1 MERYLG
7 EKGANYSRMTYRILM
22 ILYGFF
28 TLSVVSL
35 ALQAVGEISQGR
47 NLSGEYAPLGVKDV
61 LALLFVAAMCGG
73 LIYFLYW
80 MRREMKCGDLAP
92 RLAGFLAMSTNE
104 NVPIPVIA
112 QILEIKPE
120 KTVSFLKTMQKRK
133 YIRNIELSKKEDS
146 VRILQYHK
154 IYVFKV
160 YCKNCGAEYTM
171 TSEDDYICQ
180 YCGHRVIRKNAE

>member
-1 MERYLG
+1 M
-7 EKGANYSRMTYRILM
+7 
-22 ILYGFF
+22 
-28 TLSVVSL
+28 
-35 ALQAVGEISQGR
+35 
-47 NLSGEYAPLGVKDV
+47 
-61 LALLFVAAMCGG
+61 ALLFVAAMCGG

-154 IYVFKV
+154 IYVFQV

>member
-7 EKGANYSRMTYRILM
+7 EKGTNYSHLTIWLLM
-22 ILYGFF
+22 ILYGFI
-28 TLSVVSL
+28 TLSVASL
-35 ALQAVGEISQGR
+35 ALQCLGEISQGR
-47 NLSGEYAPLGVKDV
+47 NLSGEYAPLGLKDAA
-61 LALLFVAAMCGG
+61 ALLFVFGMCGG
-73 LIYFLYW
+73 LICFLFW

-104 NVPIPVIA
+104 NVPVPVIA

-120 KTVSFLKTMQKRK
+120 KTASFLKTMQKRK
-133 YIRNIELSKKEDS
+133 YIRNIELSKEEDS

-180 YCGHRVIRKNAE
+180 YCGHRVVRKNV

>member
-1 MERYLG
+1 
-7 EKGANYSRMTYRILM
+7 M

-180 YCGHRVIRKNAE
+180 YCGHSVIRKNAE

>member
-28 TLSVVSL
+28 TLSVLSL

-47 NLSGEYAPLGVKDV
+47 NLSGEYAPLGAKDV
-61 LALLFVAAMCGG
+61 IALLFVAAMCGG

-154 IYVFKV
+154 IYVFQV

>member
-61 LALLFVAAMCGG
+61 MALLFVAAMCGG

-133 YIRNIELSKKEDS
+133 YIRNIELSKEEDS

>member
-61 LALLFVAAMCGG
+61 MALLFVAAMCGG

-133 YIRNIELSKKEDS
+133 YIRNIELSKKEDT

>member
-7 EKGANYSRMTYRILM
+7 ERGTNYSRMTYRILM

-28 TLSVVSL
+28 TLSVLSL

-61 LALLFVAAMCGG
+61 MALLFVAAMCGG
-73 LIYFLYW
+73 LIYFMYW
-80 MRREMKCGDLAP
+80 MMREMKCGDLAP

-104 NVPIPVIA
+104 NVPVPVIA
-112 QILEIKPE
+112 QILGTKSE
-120 KTVSFLKTMQKRK
+120 KTASFLKTMQKRK
-133 YIRNIELSKKEDS
+133 YIRNIELSKGEDS
-146 VRILQYHK
+146 VKILEYHR

-180 YCGHRVIRKNAE
+180 YCGHRVVRKNEK

>member
-61 LALLFVAAMCGG
+61 MALLFVAAMCGG

-133 YIRNIELSKKEDS
+133 DIRNIELSKKEDS

>member
-61 LALLFVAAMCGG
+61 MALLFVAAMCGG

>member
-1 MERYLG
+1 
-7 EKGANYSRMTYRILM
+7 MTYRILM

-80 MRREMKCGDLAP
+80 MRREMKCGGLTP

-180 YCGHRVIRKNAE
+180 YCGHSVIRKNAE

>member
-35 ALQAVGEISQGR
+35 ALQAVGQISQGR

-92 RLAGFLAMSTNE
+92 RLAGFLAMSTKE

-180 YCGHRVIRKNAE
+180 YCGHSVIRKNAE

>member
-180 YCGHRVIRKNAE
+180 YCGHSVIRKNAE

>member
-61 LALLFVAAMCGG
+61 MALLFVAAMCGG

-80 MRREMKCGDLAP
+80 MRREMKCGGLAP

>member
-1 MERYLG
+1 MDVEFLLIEKVDIGEVSAKAENLLCGLSLG
-7 EKGANYSRMTYRILM
+7 VIGEDAGLVHAE
-22 ILYGFF
+22 G
-28 TLSVVSL
+28 
-35 ALQAVGEISQGR
+35 GEIHQAAVVFDGNAVSVGIR
-47 NLSGEYAPLGVKDV
+47 DALDLLDRV
-61 LALLFVAAMCGG
+61 LH
-73 LIYFLYW
+73 FLCAD
-80 MRREMKCGDLAP
+80 RA
-92 RLAGFLAMSTNE
+92 
-104 NVPIPVIA
+104 V

-133 YIRNIELSKKEDS
+133 YIRNIELSKKEDT

>member
-61 LALLFVAAMCGG
+61 MGLLFVAAMCGG

>member
-133 YIRNIELSKKEDS
+133 YIRNIELSKEEDS

>member
-1 MERYLG
+1 
-7 EKGANYSRMTYRILM
+7 
-22 ILYGFF
+22 
-28 TLSVVSL
+28 
-35 ALQAVGEISQGR
+35 
-47 NLSGEYAPLGVKDV
+47 
-61 LALLFVAAMCGG
+61 
-73 LIYFLYW
+73 
-80 MRREMKCGDLAP
+80 MKCGDLAP

-154 IYVFKV
+154 IYVFQV